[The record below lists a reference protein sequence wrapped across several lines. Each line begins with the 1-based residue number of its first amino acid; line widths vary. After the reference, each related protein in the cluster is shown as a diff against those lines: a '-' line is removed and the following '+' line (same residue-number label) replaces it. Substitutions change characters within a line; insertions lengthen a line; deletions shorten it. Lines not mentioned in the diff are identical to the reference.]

1 MQKWDVIGHR
11 GWGLTSVLAVQSLL
25 KKIGFAPWPDIILSQ
40 TLYSEIRNLL
50 DSDVRQCS
58 HSLIISL
65 HYLQAKSNNRTCD
78 QFECD
83 VNWFCFCF
91 DFVRSLAR
99 CGCCSIVYWR
109 VCGCVGAG
117 GREGGLVRLKLD
129 VQGQGG
135 GEILDVDGQ
144 GGSWKLDNFHGRQMC
159 IVPYYK
165 NFQMLKW

>member
-1 MQKWDVIGHR
+1 MTRHH
-11 GWGLTSVLAVQSLL
+11 SESN
-25 KKIGFAPWPDIILSQ
+25 IIF
-40 TLYSEIRNLL
+40 RNLL

-65 HYLQAKSNNRTCD
+65 HYLQAKSNNRTCG

-144 GGSWKLDNFHGRQMC
+144 GGS
-159 IVPYYK
+159 
-165 NFQMLKW
+165 

>member
-1 MQKWDVIGHR
+1 M
-11 GWGLTSVLAVQSLL
+11 
-25 KKIGFAPWPDIILSQ
+25 GFSECSGRPIFIKENRICAMTRHHSESNIIF
-40 TLYSEIRNLL
+40 RNLL

-78 QFECD
+78 QFEYD

-91 DFVRSLAR
+91 DFVRSLAW

-144 GGSWKLDNFHGRQMC
+144 GGS
-159 IVPYYK
+159 
-165 NFQMLKW
+165 